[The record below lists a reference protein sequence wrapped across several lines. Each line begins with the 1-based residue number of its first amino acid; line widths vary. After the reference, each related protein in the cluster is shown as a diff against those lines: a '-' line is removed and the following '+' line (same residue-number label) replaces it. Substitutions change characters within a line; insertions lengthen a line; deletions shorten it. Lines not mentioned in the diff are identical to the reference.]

1 MTLWASE
8 GGDSFHHD
16 KTLFLF
22 LDRQPVTMVPQRH
35 QNQTSLD
42 FGPDFSVW
50 RRK

>member
-1 MTLWASE
+1 MFYKMRLIGSK
-8 GGDSFHHD
+8 GD

-22 LDRQPVTMVPQRH
+22 LDRQPVTMVPQRQ